1 MKEVRFP
8 DGQPHLTLS
17 PYDYPDGRIKMNIT
31 CAEDLLRLSMVNN
44 VLRRRGINP
53 TLEIGYLMGSRLER
67 AISDNDPITLRCVA
81 QAINAMGFNH
91 VVVNVPHETKELH
104 TVLRN
109 SISHNKLLWDIVDN
123 TVNRIRNYQIGTPDN
138 MLLIAP
144 DKGAEF
150 RARECANILK
160 LPVMR
165 LEKERDS
172 STGKLDPLKIT
183 CTGEIYHPEAENPF
197 PGFKNLHLKSPIK
210 HVILV
215 DDLCDGGR
223 TFINAVEFLKK
234 EYFPNWEVNEVKFHL
249 CVAHAIF
256 SAGAA
261 KLVMSFNSI
270 NVSDTYPFKSD
281 SFLEDI
287 QYINVTHFETNL

>member
-109 SISHNKLLWDIVDN
+109 SISHNKLLWDIVKA
-123 TVNRIRNYQIGTPDN
+123 TVTRIGEAEGI
-138 MLLIAP
+138 LLIAP
-144 DKGAEF
+144 DKGAT
-150 RARECANILK
+150 ARVIECATLVN
-160 LPVMR
+160 LPCMG
-165 LEKERDS
+165 LEKERDP
-172 STGKLDPLKIT
+172 STGKLDSTKIT
-183 CTGEIYHPEAENPF
+183 CEGQIWNPKGEDKFPF
-197 PGFKNLHLKSPIK
+197 FGDYYCDHPIK

-223 TFINAVEFLKK
+223 TFVNAVEWLKK
-234 EYFPNWEVNEVKFHL
+234 GYFSNWEADGVQFHL

-256 SAGAA
+256 SAGIGN
-261 KLVMSFNSI
+261 LLCEFNTL
-270 NVSDTYPFKSD
+270 NVSDTYPFRKYTVANDEFS
-281 SFLEDI
+281 L
-287 QYINVTHFETNL
+287 NVTHFETNL